1 MVDEADSILIDEARL
16 PLVIA
21 GGETVHE
28 ALASKA
34 DEIARQLRPTRDY
47 TIDEHG
53 HNVSLT
59 DDGVAAVERAFDCGN
74 LFRESNITLHS
85 AMQNSLH
92 AHALLQRDIDYLV
105 KDGSIELVDELPIQL
120 PSATLLGVGHC
131 VSETE
136 DIGSI
141 GTGWEARTGNPSL
154 SQPCSGGACGPPG
167 SLCACL
173 HQFSSLLFGKNSC
186 FYRLQT
192 SRHSALTASLR
203 LSANSRSHTQCA
215 PAPVALHS

>member
-1 MVDEADSILIDEARL
+1 MLTVGEWTRL
-16 PLVIA
+16 RSSRRRGVRPQIA
-21 GGETVHE
+21 IG
-28 ALASKA
+28 ALGPIAFSLGSK
-34 DEIARQLRPTRDY
+34 RDWLG
-47 TIDEHG
+47 TPPHSREEHTSG
-53 HNVSLT
+53 
-59 DDGVAAVERAFDCGN
+59 CK
-74 LFRESNITLHS
+74 LFRILK
-85 AMQNSLH
+85 M
-92 AHALLQRDIDYLV
+92 
-105 KDGSIELVDELPIQL
+105 PIQL

-136 DIGSI
+136 DIGSR
-141 GTGWEARTGNPSL
+141 GTGWEARAGNPSL

-186 FYRLQT
+186 FYRLRT